1 MNMSNL
7 LDISGCSFKKIY
19 EIVRYKA
26 RLVAKSFSRK
36 PDIDHKMFSPIVDA
50 VTFQF
55 LVSLATFEGLDMYL
69 MDIVTAYLYGSV
81 DSYIYM
87 KILE

>member
-1 MNMSNL
+1 MGIRL
-7 LDISGCSFKKIY
+7 EKKY

-26 RLVAKSFSRK
+26 RLAAKSFSRK
-36 PDIDHKMFSPIVDA
+36 PDIDHKMFSPIVDV

-55 LVSLATFEGLDMYL
+55 LVSLVTFKGLDMYL
-69 MDIVTAYLYGSV
+69 KDIVTTYLYGSV
-81 DSYIYM
+81 DAYIYM